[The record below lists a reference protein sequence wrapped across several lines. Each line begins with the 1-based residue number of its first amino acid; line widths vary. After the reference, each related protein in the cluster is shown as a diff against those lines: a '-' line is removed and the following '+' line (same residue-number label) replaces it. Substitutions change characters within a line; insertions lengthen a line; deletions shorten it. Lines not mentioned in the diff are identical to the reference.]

1 MVTGTTQIQCPNCK
15 SPIQAQI
22 QQLIDVGQNPALKS
36 HLLSG
41 SFNRAQCPVCKFDGA
56 IATPLVY
63 HDPEH
68 ELLLTYIPVEVN
80 MPKDEQERII
90 GQLINRVMDKLP
102 AEQRKGYLLQPQSV
116 LTMQG
121 LIERVLET
129 EGITKEDIEAQ
140 QAKMRLFED
149 LLRLPEDQLE
159 TFVKEHDEDIDATFI
174 QLVSLTLQSTP
185 DPQARQAVSERLAT
199 ILEHSTFGQRMK
211 KQEDELKVATESL
224 QTLSKEGLTRESL
237 LKLFIDA
244 PSGERVIALANLA
257 RPALDYSF
265 FQTLSEQIEAADE
278 DESERLTKLREQI
291 LEVTQ
296 EIDKIQEA
304 RATQAASLLKAL
316 IEAEDLEQAIAQAAP
331 YIDELFLGTLEA
343 NLRAAREGDETEIAS
358 RLEQIQSRIEQLI
371 RDSMPPS
378 MKLTQELVETKDE
391 EEAVALLEANSET
404 IDENLLNGLMTSAEQ
419 LEGAGDQE
427 SAEKLRRLYKQALK
441 MSMKAKMN

>member
-22 QQLIDVGQNPALKS
+22 KQLIDVGQNPALKS

-244 PSGERVIALANLA
+244 PSAERVIALTNLA

-265 FQTLSEQIEAADE
+265 FQTLSEQIEAADGE
-278 DESERLTKLREQI
+278 ESERLTKLREQI
-291 LEVTQ
+291 LEVTE

>member
-1 MVTGTTQIQCPNCK
+1 MVTGTTHIQCPNCK
-15 SPIQAQI
+15 SPIQANI
-22 QQLIDVGQNPALKS
+22 QQLIDVGHNPALKS

-41 SFNRAQCPVCKFDGA
+41 SFNRAQCPVCKFDGV

-90 GQLINRVMDKLP
+90 GQLINRLMDQLP
-102 AEQRKGYLLQPQSV
+102 AEQRKGYLFQPQSV

-159 TFVKEHDEDIDATFI
+159 AFVKDHDDEIDATFI

-185 DPQARQAVSERLAT
+185 DPQAREAVGQRLAI

-211 KQEDELKVATESL
+211 KQEDELKLATESL

-237 LKLFIDA
+237 LQLFIDA
-244 PSGERVIALANLA
+244 SSEERIVALTNLA

-265 FQTLSEQIEAADE
+265 FQTLSEQIESADG
-278 DESERLTKLREQI
+278 DESERLTKLRDQI
-291 LEVTQ
+291 LGVTE

-316 IEAEDLEQAIAQAAP
+316 IEAEDLEQAIAQATP

-343 NLRAAREGDETEIAS
+343 NLRAAREGDETEIVG

-371 RDSMPPS
+371 KDAMPPS
-378 MKLTQELVETKDE
+378 LKLTQELVETKDE
-391 EEAVALLEANSET
+391 EEAIALLESNSET

-419 LEGAGDQE
+419 LDGAGDQD
-427 SAEKLRRLYKQALK
+427 SAEKLRRLYKHALK
-441 MSMKAKMN
+441 ISMKAKMN

>member
-15 SPIQAQI
+15 SPIQAKI

-90 GQLINRVMDKLP
+90 GQLINRVMDQLP
-102 AEQRKGYLLQPQSV
+102 AEQRKGYLFQPQSV

-159 TFVKEHDEDIDATFI
+159 AFVKDHDDDIDATFI

-185 DPQARQAVSERLAT
+185 DPQAREAVSQRLAT

-237 LKLFIDA
+237 LQLFVDA
-244 PSGERVIALANLA
+244 PSEERVVALTNLA

-265 FQTLSEQIEAADE
+265 FQSLSEQIEAADG
-278 DESERLTKLREQI
+278 DEGERLTKLRDQI
-291 LEVTQ
+291 LDVTQ

-304 RATQAASLLKAL
+304 RATQAASLLRAL
-316 IEAEDLEQAIAQAAP
+316 IEAEDLEQAITQATP

-343 NLRAAREGDETEIAS
+343 NLRAAREGEETEIVS

-371 RDSMPPS
+371 KDAMPPS
-378 MKLTQELVETKDE
+378 LKLTQELVETKDE
-391 EEAVALLEANSET
+391 EEAVALLESNSET

-419 LEGAGDQE
+419 LDGAGDQD
-427 SAEKLRRLYKQALK
+427 SAEKLRRLYKHALK
-441 MSMKAKMN
+441 ISMKAKMN